1 LFSFKPASCL
11 LFGQRPSI
19 FLAGARPPL
28 AKIFRLLKQVRMAQ
42 GDGTRMCMHG
52 VAAYYTAAA
61 SDRVFFDFEY
71 AAVHWDSSS
80 VSVSLPQAT

>member
-1 LFSFKPASCL
+1 
-11 LFGQRPSI
+11 
-19 FLAGARPPL
+19 
-28 AKIFRLLKQVRMAQ
+28 MAQ